1 MMAPMRT
8 LLLYGAGD
16 VRLTDAP
23 DPIPG
28 PEDELVRITAVGLCG
43 SDLHWYQDG
52 AVGGLHM
59 RGPFVPGHEMGGTI
73 VAGPRAGLRVAI
85 EPADPCERC
94 ALCVKGHT
102 NLCEN
107 TRFAGTPGTDGAL
120 AELMAWPRRLLV
132 PVPDAI
138 ADDEVPLLESLGV
151 ALHSVSLGKIGARAH
166 VAVVGAGPIGLLIV
180 AVLRLRGV
188 GRIMVS
194 EPLAH
199 RRAAALALG
208 ADEVIA
214 PDPDGLARAAFG
226 ERADVAIEA
235 AGTDAGI
242 ASACGMV
249 APGTRVVLAGIPG
262 GEAYVLPAG
271 MARQKG
277 LTFPVARRMQAAHL
291 AQAANLVASGAVP
304 LGSLVTGAYPMAEGV
319 AAFQALLR
327 RDGLKLV
334 IRPNA

>member
-8 LLLYGAGD
+8 LLLHGAGD
-16 VRLTDAP
+16 VRLTTAP
-23 DPIPG
+23 DPVPG
-28 PEDELVRITAVGLCG
+28 PDDELVRITAVGLCG

-59 RGPFVPGHEMGGTI
+59 RGPFVPGHEMGGTV

-94 ALCVKGHT
+94 AFCVKGDT

-138 ADDEVPLLESLGV
+138 ADDEIPLLESMGV
-151 ALHSVSLGKIGARAH
+151 ALHSVNLGKVGPRAH

-180 AVLRLRGV
+180 AVLRARGV
-188 GRIMVS
+188 ERIVVT

-208 ADEVIA
+208 ADEAIQ

-226 ERADVAIEA
+226 ERADVAFEA

-291 AQAANLVASGAVP
+291 AQAANLAASGAVP
-304 LGSLVTGAYPMAEGV
+304 LGSLVTGAFPLAEGV
-319 AAFQALLR
+319 AAFEALVR

-334 IRPNA
+334 IHPNA